1 MVVVYRRLGPGGDSL
16 LGGANC
22 EGGGGVGGGSVD
34 PGSVCSL
41 KKKLNPADAFFL
53 YKINSFKGDN

>member
-1 MVVVYRRLGPGGDSL
+1 MVGVFRRLGPGGDSL

-22 EGGGGVGGGSVD
+22 GGGGGGSVD

-41 KKKLNPADAFFL
+41 KKN
-53 YKINSFKGDN
+53 

>member
-22 EGGGGVGGGSVD
+22 GGGGGLGGGSVD

-41 KKKLNPADAFFL
+41 KKN
-53 YKINSFKGDN
+53 